1 MAIAEMNPEFWNHR
15 FQHEHY
21 MFSRQPNAFLVD
33 FEGKTTVKGRA
44 LAVGDGEGRNGV
56 WLAEQGWD
64 VTSLD
69 YSADGVAKTEKLA
82 EERGV
87 TVETVCADAST
98 WDYPAEA
105 FDLIVLLY
113 FHLPRD
119 AAQRAHAGCVEAL
132 KPGGH
137 LLLEGFRKEQV
148 GLLSGGPGVA
158 EWMYSAEEINED
170 FGALNPLINRPV
182 GRILREGRLHGS
194 AAVYQFIG
202 QKPA

>member
-1 MAIAEMNPEFWNHR
+1 MNPEFWNHR

-33 FEGKTTVKGRA
+33 FEGRTTVKGRT

-82 EERGV
+82 KERGV

-98 WDYPAEA
+98 WDYPTEA

-119 AAQRAHAGCVEAL
+119 AAQRAHAGCVNAL

-170 FGALNPLINRPV
+170 FGALKPLINRPV

-194 AAVYQFIG
+194 AAVYQYIG